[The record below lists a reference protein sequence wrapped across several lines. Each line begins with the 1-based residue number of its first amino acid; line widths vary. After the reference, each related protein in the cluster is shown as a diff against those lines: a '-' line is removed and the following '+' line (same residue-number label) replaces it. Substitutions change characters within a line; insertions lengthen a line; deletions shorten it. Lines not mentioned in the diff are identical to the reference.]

1 MNKTKTFPFAPGVIQ
16 RLPRRPWLTDRR
28 VEQIA
33 QVALALALLATLAAT
48 LHLTVR
54 LQTLGGAL

>member
-16 RLPRRPWLTDRR
+16 RQRRRPWLTDRR

-33 QVALALALLATLAAT
+33 QAALALSLLATLVATFYLAA
-48 LHLTVR
+48 HLPV
-54 LQTLGGAL
+54 GGAL

>member
-33 QVALALALLATLAAT
+33 QAALALSLLATLVAT
-48 LHLTVR
+48 LYLMAI
-54 LQTLGGAL
+54 LPMLGGAL